1 MKIGIYGG
9 TFDPIHRGHITAA
22 QAAAQQLGLDLLLLI
37 PASIPPHKD
46 LPAGS
51 ATAEQRLEMTRM
63 AGDGLINVE
72 HPSGSIDVS
81 LSNTHG
87 QPENIRASVIRTARK
102 ILSGMVYLPD

>member
-1 MKIGIYGG
+1 
-9 TFDPIHRGHITAA
+9 
-22 QAAAQQLGLDLLLLI
+22 
-37 PASIPPHKD
+37 
-46 LPAGS
+46 
-51 ATAEQRLEMTRM
+51 MTRM

>member
-1 MKIGIYGG
+1 MAITGAIG
-9 TFDPIHRGHITAA
+9 
-22 QAAAQQLGLDLLLLI
+22 L
-37 PASIPPHKD
+37 ASSCIIAD
-46 LPAGS
+46 
-51 ATAEQRLEMTRM
+51 TVVNEMTRM